1 MKFSIYIKRKDM
13 DVNEHYTQTHIK
25 VKEQHFLS
33 NFCFVSQR
41 VRINFIFPTMY
52 VYCVKVIMQCKENKR
67 QKTAKFYWKWAEQV
81 SFQSFSRVFSETF
94 ALSCYR
100 FMKQVPGYCYLSFH
114 SLKRPRYTVI
124 VSNPSLYKKQVQG
137 DSYLCTRRINI
148 RYSENVI
155 ADNIRKIC

>member
-1 MKFSIYIKRKDM
+1 VSKLLCNVKKTNAKKLPNFTENEQNKCHSNLFQGCSLKRSRYPITVSWNRYQDIVIVIPLSLKRPR
-13 DVNEHYTQTHIK
+13 YTVTVSWNRYQDIIICHST
-25 VKEQHFLS
+25 LS
-33 NFCFVSQR
+33 KAS
-41 VRINFIFPTMY
+41 
-52 VYCVKVIMQCKENKR
+52 
-67 QKTAKFYWKWAEQV
+67 
-81 SFQSFSRVFSETF
+81 
-94 ALSCYR
+94 ALYCYR